1 MLCGWVGGTK
11 WCPILLLTFN
21 CVSSSVGEGMT
32 VGEAPRLLIATLS
45 KAVPTGDTAG
55 LPYQSSSV
63 LSWKFCV
70 ISQGCN
76 TTKKMLFST
85 PFDAIADFAR
95 RTTGGGGRSRR
106 DDSRDRD
113 LRFLV
118 PCINNHC
125 LAALASFSQLKPC
138 IKVLE

>member
-1 MLCGWVGGTK
+1 MWVGGWNK
-11 WCPILLLTFN
+11 MVSHLLLTFN

-76 TTKKMLFST
+76 TTKKDVVQHSVRRNSRLCQ
-85 PFDAIADFAR
+85 ADDW
-95 RTTGGGGRSRR
+95 GWWQVKEG
-106 DDSRDRD
+106 
-113 LRFLV
+113 
-118 PCINNHC
+118 
-125 LAALASFSQLKPC
+125 
-138 IKVLE
+138 